1 MRSESINR
9 INQIYNYDILIVK
22 ISNFIDNCI
31 NIYLTEWG
39 TLYPLL
45 VIQTIFSSI
54 LCSVLAVALKFQK
67 LSM

>member
-9 INQIYNYDILIVK
+9 INQIYNYDSLIVK

-31 NIYLTEWG
+31 NIYLTEWD

-54 LCSVLAVALKFQK
+54 LSSVFALALKF
-67 LSM
+67 